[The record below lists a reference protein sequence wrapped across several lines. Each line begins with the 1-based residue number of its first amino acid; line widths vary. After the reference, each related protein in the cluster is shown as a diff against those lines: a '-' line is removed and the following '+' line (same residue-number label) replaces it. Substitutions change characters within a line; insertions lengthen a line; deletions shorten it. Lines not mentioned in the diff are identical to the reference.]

1 MRSHRT
7 GRLPLPLPRHRR
19 GRTLWTRSVVAASL
33 LLVSTTRA
41 SAQARETVSRFDHW
55 RTIDAV
61 TADIG
66 GMAALSSAT
75 APQISRLADQLL
87 QRGQAYLDLYE
98 FQRILVRDHAM
109 MLDSIAKVG
118 GPRFGAAGYFKA
130 RALHEAGNVREATT
144 AYRAAATSAPLV
156 LRSLAAEW
164 LASLNGAPSARWQQD
179 LAEWRAGRPSKSTA
193 CPVGQRQCTL
203 LRAMI
208 AEDVGAI
215 TRLQHELTQRPL
227 ADYTETQRGRDGD
240 VTVEFFDPLTLYLL
254 GAADFVVAAKIG
266 SGKTDT
272 DAWRGFALLRA
283 GRVRE
288 AAMVLKVVVDN
299 GGARAEQLSP
309 LLGEAEYRQNNRAG
323 AEQLWG
329 TASGVGLNV
338 LADVKSGLGLDSSA
352 VLRQLRAE
360 RQRGLERFVGG
371 ASGGT
376 YLARA
381 LLRFNLLADA
391 EEVLAAVRPASQGS
405 RLSAVSP
412 SVLALA
418 AHAEYRRGRLPSYR
432 DRYSFARADLA
443 DVASAA
449 PIVGGMLRQLQQLT
463 MTADGPATTRSFEDP
478 MNEEELDA

>member
-1 MRSHRT
+1 MRPCPTVQRT
-7 GRLPLPLPRHRR
+7 TNTPRASRVQAFRR
-19 GRTLWTRSVVAASL
+19 RSVFAVL
-33 LLVSTTRA
+33 LLLGWSAHAHAQTRDA
-41 SAQARETVSRFDHW
+41 ASRFDHW

-75 APQISRLADQLL
+75 APQVSRLADQLM

-98 FQRILVRDHAM
+98 FQRIIVRDHAN
-109 MLDSIAKVG
+109 MLDSIAKAG
-118 GPRFGAAGYFKA
+118 GPRFGAATYFKA
-130 RALHEAGNVREATT
+130 RALHEAGNLREATT
-144 AYRAAATSAPLV
+144 AYRAAIASAPLV
-156 LRSLAAEW
+156 LRPLAAEW
-164 LASLNGAPSARWQQD
+164 LASVTSAPGARWQQD
-179 LAEWRAGRPSKSTA
+179 LADWRAGRAGAGTA

-203 LRAMI
+203 LRAI
-208 AEDVGAI
+208 VVEDVAAI
-215 TRLQHELTQRPL
+215 MRLQQELSQRPL

-254 GAADFVVAAKIG
+254 GAADFIVAAKIG
-266 SGKTDT
+266 SGKSDT
-272 DAWRGFALLRA
+272 DAWRGFALLRG

-288 AAMVLKVVVDN
+288 AASVLRSVVDN

-309 LLGEAEYRQNNRAG
+309 LLGEAEYRQNNRAS
-323 AEQLWG
+323 AEQVWG

-338 LADVKSGLGLDSSA
+338 LADVKSGLGLDSAA
-352 VLRQLRAE
+352 VLKQLRAE

-381 LLRFNLLADA
+381 LLRFNMLADA

-449 PIVGGMLRQLQQLT
+449 PIIGGLLRQLQQLT
-463 MTADGPATTRSFEDP
+463 MTADGPATTRSFDDP
-478 MNEEELDA
+478 KNEEDSDA

>member
-1 MRSHRT
+1 M
-7 GRLPLPLPRHRR
+7 PPRHAAQLALLVPHVR
-19 GRTLWTRSVVAASL
+19 GIRVLGVRSVFAASL
-33 LLVSTTRA
+33 LLGWSMRA
-41 SAQARETVSRFDHW
+41 TAQSRETISRFDHW
-55 RTIDAV
+55 KTIDVV
-61 TADIG
+61 TAEIG
-66 GMAALSSAT
+66 GIAAVPHAT
-75 APQISRLADQLL
+75 SPQISRLADQLL

-98 FQRILVRDHAM
+98 FQRIIVRDHAM
-109 MLDSIAKVG
+109 MLDSMAKAG
-118 GPRFGAAGYFKA
+118 GPRFGAASYFKA
-130 RALHEAGNVREATT
+130 RALHEAGNLRDATT
-144 AYRAAATSAPLV
+144 AYRAAVASAPLP
-156 LRSLAAEW
+156 LRPLAAEW
-164 LASLNGAPSARWQQD
+164 LASLTNAHATRWQQD
-179 LAEWRAGRPSKSTA
+179 LVEWRAGRPPKGAA
-193 CPVGQRQCTL
+193 CASAQRQCSL
-203 LRAMI
+203 LRAI
-208 AEDVGAI
+208 VAEDVSAI
-215 TRLQHELTQRPL
+215 TRLQQELSQRPL

-240 VTVEFFDPLTLYLL
+240 VIIEFFDPLTLYLL
-254 GAADFVVAAKIG
+254 GAADFIVAARIG
-266 SGKTDT
+266 SGKSDT

-288 AAMVLKVVVDN
+288 ASAVLKPVIDN

-309 LLGEAEYRQNNRAG
+309 LLGEAEYRQNNKAG

-329 TASGVGLNV
+329 AATGVGLNV
-338 LADVKSGLGLDSSA
+338 LADVKSGLGLDSAA
-352 VLRQLRAE
+352 VVRQLRAE

-418 AHAEYRRGRLPSYR
+418 AHAEYRRGRLPGFR
-432 DRYSFARADLA
+432 DRYSFSRADLA

-463 MTADGPATTRSFEDP
+463 MTADGPATTRSFDDP
-478 MNEEELDA
+478 MNEENPDV